1 MASRVGAVSTAD
13 VGRIVAEKRRKDQA
27 TAAQAAVT
35 TVASSSPAPPPHREF
50 ELHYNINNNGDGSVS
65 LAVHPSATAARRAD
79 EAEDEPFAEP
89 TAGCL
94 TLRVSVDGATI
105 EVEGRRGTWVKLSSV
120 AGPLS

>member
-27 TAAQAAVT
+27 AAAQAAAA
-35 TVASSSPAPPPHREF
+35 ASSSAPPPPPHREF
-50 ELHYNINNNGDGSVS
+50 ELHYSISNNGDGSVS

-94 TLRVSVDGATI
+94 TLRMSVDGATI
-105 EVEGRRGTWVKLSSV
+105 EVEGRRGTWVKLSPV
-120 AGPLS
+120 AGPRS

>member
-27 TAAQAAVT
+27 TAAQAAAT
-35 TVASSSPAPPPHREF
+35 ASSSAPPPHREF
-50 ELHYNINNNGDGSVS
+50 ELHYNISNNGDGSVS

-120 AGPLS
+120 AGPRS

>member
-35 TVASSSPAPPPHREF
+35 AVPEQAPPPAHREF
-50 ELHYNINNNGDGSVS
+50 ELHYNISNNGDGSVS

-89 TAGCL
+89 TASCL

-120 AGPLS
+120 AGPRS

>member
-13 VGRIVAEKRRKDQA
+13 VGRIVTEQRRKEQA
-27 TAAQAAVT
+27 TAAQAAA
-35 TVASSSPAPPPHREF
+35 TVAPAHREF
-50 ELHYNINNNGDGSVS
+50 ELHYNISNNGDGSVS

-105 EVEGRRGTWVKLSSV
+105 EVEGRRGTWVKLSPV
-120 AGPLS
+120 AGPRS

>member
-35 TVASSSPAPPPHREF
+35 AVPEQAPPSAHREF

-105 EVEGRRGTWVKLSSV
+105 EVEGRRGTWVKLSPV
-120 AGPLS
+120 AGPRS